1 MTIKLLFLLPLML
14 ICVLTNAQV
23 KQLQAVKTDQ
33 PPKIDGRLD
42 DASWQTAVV
51 ATDFIQKFPL
61 TGKPASARTEVRILY
76 DNTAI
81 YIGAKMFDDPKMIR
95 KQLTSRDGE
104 AKADADY
111 FSVFFDTY
119 KDGQNGFQFLVTPS
133 NVQTDTKMA
142 PNQQLEFDEYGDK
155 TWDAVWQS
163 KTSIVSDGW
172 IAEIKVPYISLRF
185 SKKDIQEWGIQ
196 FLRFF
201 RRNNESSFW
210 NNVDPNVNG
219 FVNQFG
225 ELRNILDVQPP
236 LRLSLSPYFSGGV
249 NISPVGNSQKTEWLK
264 SGGLDLKYGLNES
277 FTLDA
282 TIIPDFG
289 QVVSDN
295 VVNNLTPFEIKFA
308 ENRQFFT
315 EGTELFGKAGLLYSR
330 RIGGTP
336 QKFRAIQKL
345 ANPGSNYEIIENPA
359 VTNLYNALKFSGRNN
374 NKLGIGVLNAIG
386 RREHAVV
393 RNKTT
398 GKDSSIVTEPLANY
412 NVFVIDQAM
421 KNRSYLTFTNTNVL
435 REGIERDANVSAL
448 DFSFFDKKNS
458 FNTRGAVRYS
468 KVFGTNGYDGFS
480 TTLRVGKVSGKIQ
493 YFVQNVIE
501 SDKYDP
507 NDLGILPAN
516 NEVTYQ
522 AKISYNQFQPKGH
535 FLTYNY
541 SLSAN
546 YGLLYRPYDF
556 THLRLNADGFWVLK
570 NFWDIRISLA
580 SSPRDEHDYFV
591 LNTPGRYV
599 KRPAWSYAAL
609 EGSSD
614 SRKKLFIS
622 YKFLQGYFHDEREHD
637 YHLVSLGLRYR
648 FSNKISMEIS
658 AKEEVETEYIVYAAR
673 QFNGQPVIAFVDF
686 TDITSIFSGVYN
698 FTSRANLTMRV
709 RHNWSKVLYN
719 RFATVSPSGEPVPR
733 SFIPGMNENENF
745 FNLDAFFTWD
755 FRLGSRL
762 VLGWKNFLGSEE
774 SVNGFA
780 NIDYFSNLGKLLS
793 LRHGNELTLR
803 FIYFLDYNQLKRKR

>member
-1 MTIKLLFLLPLML
+1 ML
-14 ICVLTNAQV
+14 VCVWTNAQV
-23 KQLQAVKTDQ
+23 KQLQAVKTDH
-33 PPKIDGRLD
+33 PPKIDGILND
-42 DASWQTAVV
+42 SVWQSANI
-51 ATDFIQKFPL
+51 ATNFIQKFPL
-61 TGKPASARTEVRILY
+61 TGQPASKRTEVRILY
-76 DNTAI
+76 DNSAI
-81 YIGAKMFDDPKMIR
+81 YIAAKMYDDPELIR
-95 KQLTSRDGE
+95 KQLTARDGE

-119 KDGQNGFQFLVTPS
+119 KDKQNGFQFLVTPS
-133 NVQTDTKMA
+133 NVQTDAKMA
-142 PNQQLEFDEYGDK
+142 ANQQLDFDEYGDK

-163 KTSIVSDGW
+163 KTSIAEDGW
-172 IAEIKVPYISLRF
+172 IAEIRIPYISLRF
-185 SKKDIQEWGIQ
+185 AKKDIQDWGIQ

-225 ELRNILDVQPP
+225 ELKNLLDVKPP
-236 LRLSLSPYFSGGV
+236 LRLSLSPYLSSGINV
-249 NISPVGNSQKTEWLK
+249 SPFGDTKKTEWLK
-264 SGGLDLKYGLNES
+264 SGGLDLKYGINES

-295 VVNNLTPFEIKFA
+295 VVNNLTPYEIRFA

-315 EGTELFGKAGLLYSR
+315 EGTELFGKAGLFYSR

-336 QKFRAIQKL
+336 QKFRTVQRL

-359 VTNLYNALKFSGRNN
+359 VTNLYNALKFSGRNKK
-374 NKLGIGVLNAIG
+374 KLCLGLLNDIGHREFSVL
-386 RREHAVV
+386 

-412 NVFVIDQAM
+412 NIFVLDQAL
-421 KNRSYLTFTNTNVL
+421 KNRSYLTFTNTNVT
-435 REGIERDANVSAL
+435 RESIERDANVSAL
-448 DFSFFDKKNS
+448 DFSFFNRKNS
-458 FNTRGAVRYS
+458 LNARGAARYS
-468 KVFGTNGYDGFS
+468 KIFGANGYDGYS
-480 TTLRVGKVSGKIQ
+480 TFLRLGKVSGKFQ
-493 YFVQNVIE
+493 YFVQNLIE

-522 AKISYNQFQPKGH
+522 GKMSYNQFQPKGH
-535 FLTYNY
+535 FLTYSY

-546 YGLLYRPYDF
+546 YGLLYKPYAY
-556 THLRLNADGFWVLK
+556 THLRLNADAFWVLK
-570 NFWDIRISLA
+570 NFWDVKISLG

-591 LNTPGRYV
+591 LNTPGRFV
-599 KRPAWSYAAL
+599 KRPAWSFASI

-614 SRKKLFIS
+614 SRKRIFIS
-622 YKFLQGYFHDEREHD
+622 YKYLHGYFHNDPLHE
-637 YHLVSLGLRYR
+637 YHLATLGLRYR
-648 FSNKISMEIS
+648 LSNKLTLETSWREEI
-658 AKEEVETEYIVYAAR
+658 ETEYIVYAGR
-673 QFNGQPVIAFVDF
+673 RVNGEPIIAFVDYK
-686 TDITSIFSGVYN
+686 DITSIFSGSYN
-698 FTSRANLTMRV
+698 FTSRSNLTMRA

-719 RFATVSPSGEPVPR
+719 RFFNVSPDGEPINPF
-733 SFIPGMNENENF
+733 FIFDRNQNENF

-762 VLGWKNFLGSEE
+762 VVGWKNFLGNDEFVDGRE
-774 SVNGFA
+774 NF
-780 NIDYFSNLGKLLS
+780 DYFSNLGKLVG
-793 LRHGNELTLR
+793 LRHGNEITVR
-803 FIYFLDYNQLKRKR
+803 FIYFLDYNQLKKKR